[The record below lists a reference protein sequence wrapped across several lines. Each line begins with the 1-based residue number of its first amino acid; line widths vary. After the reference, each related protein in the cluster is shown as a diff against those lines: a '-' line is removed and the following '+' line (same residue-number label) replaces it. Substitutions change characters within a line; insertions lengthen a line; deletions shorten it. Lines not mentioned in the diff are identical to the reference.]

1 MTLDNFL
8 DKLEDTTAKAISK
21 GKTAKEIIKLKTEVK
36 TCEDLINSLYA
47 SIGRAYY
54 EAHKEDGT
62 DAEFAKK
69 MTQIT
74 NAKAAIEDLNKKI
87 EDIKNN

>member
-47 SIGRAYY
+47 SIGRKYFEMHA
-54 EAHKEDGT
+54 EDGG
-62 DAEFAKK
+62 DEEFAKK
-69 MTQIT
+69 ITQIK
-74 NAKAAIEDLNKKI
+74 NAKSAIEDLEKKI
-87 EDIKNN
+87 EDIKNS